1 MSKRVYNQYCAI
13 ARSLDVIG
21 ERWTLLLIRELMTG
35 PKRFT
40 DLLGHLP
47 GIGTNLLSNRLKEL
61 EETDLIAQTR
71 LPAPASSVVYTLT
84 DRGAALEP
92 VLMSLAQWGR
102 PLLGPPREKDK
113 LAPGWLMLAMKKSFK
128 PEAADGIDEVYEYRV
143 DDDIFQVKVQEN
155 QIQIE
160 QGLPWQADV
169 VLTTESDALM
179 HVVAGEMDL
188 ETALKRGSMKVEGPM
203 SSFYRTFAL
212 YGVDIGSDN

>member
-1 MSKRVYNQYCAI
+1 MSKRIYNQYCAI

-61 EETDLIAQTR
+61 EETGLIVQTR

-84 DRGAALEP
+84 EP

-113 LAPGWLMLAMKKSFK
+113 LAPGWLILAMKKSFK
-128 PEAADGIDEVYEYRV
+128 PEAAEGIDEVYEYRV
-143 DDDIFQVKVQEN
+143 DDDVFQVKVQQN

-160 QGLPWQADV
+160 QGLPWQPDV
-169 VLTTESDALM
+169 VFTTESDALM
-179 HVVAGEMDL
+179 RVVAGELDL
-188 ETALKRGSMKVEGPM
+188 EAALKKGSMKVEGSM
-203 SSFYRTFAL
+203 TSFYRTFAL
-212 YGVDIGSDN
+212 YGVDIGNNN